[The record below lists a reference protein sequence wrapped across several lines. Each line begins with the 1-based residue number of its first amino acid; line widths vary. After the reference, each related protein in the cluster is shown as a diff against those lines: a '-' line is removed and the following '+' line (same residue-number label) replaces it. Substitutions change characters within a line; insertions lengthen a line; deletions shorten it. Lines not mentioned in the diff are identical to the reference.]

1 MYTDLD
7 AYYDALSSYD
17 DYDCVRG
24 CSLEEHDDEDDRRSD
39 PYDYEPDYEPYYE
52 EPEYNEPLPYY
63 EPEYDDDG
71 EPEYDDDGKPDYSI
85 YDDYLSDM
93 AEDYGVDGRDGS
105 LYEGL
110 RDLGLF

>member
-24 CSLEEHDDEDDRRSD
+24 CSLEDRDDEDDRRSD
-39 PYDYEPDYEPYYE
+39 PYDYERDYEPYYE
-52 EPEYNEPLPYY
+52 EPKYNEPLPYY
-63 EPEYDDDG
+63 EPEYDDD
-71 EPEYDDDGKPDYSI
+71 DKPNYHI

-93 AEDYGVDGRDGS
+93 AEDYGVDCRDGS